1 MDLQTTCPGCSTPL
15 RVPAAAVGTAVG
27 CPHCA
32 ARFQPTADG
41 SAVPLPPD
49 RRMPQRLALLAVGL
63 LLLGAAGL
71 AVNGDLALRTAN
83 DPAAALAVARTEV
96 RQERLQETLT
106 APPTAATFPYPPAA
120 AAAGVAAAH
129 LTRDHLD
136 EELAAARAAG
146 VYRVN
151 ARFAA
156 VSAVVVLGGVCVL
169 FGRLYPLAVLGCVA
183 AVVNVNHMCF
193 VPGLLMGGWG
203 VLTLARDDARPW
215 FRRPT
220 RWDRRP
226 AGPADQTDGTPVPLG

>member
-1 MDLQTTCPGCSTPL
+1 MDLQTTCPGCRTPL

-27 CPHCA
+27 CPHCT
-32 ARFQPTADG
+32 ARFRPAADG
-41 SAVPLPPD
+41 SAAALPPD

-83 DPAAALAVARTEV
+83 DPAVALAVARTGV
-96 RQERLQETLT
+96 QQERLNEALA
-106 APPTAATFPYPPAA
+106 APPTAAGFPYPPAA

-129 LTRDHLD
+129 FTRDHLD

-169 FGRLYPLAVLGCVA
+169 LGRLYPLAVLGCVA
-183 AVVNVNHMCF
+183 AAVNFNHMCF
-193 VPGLLMGGWG
+193 VPGLMVGGWG
-203 VLTLARDDARPW
+203 VLTLVRDDVRPY
-215 FRRPT
+215 FRRARFSVP
-220 RWDRRP
+220 P
-226 AGPADQTDGTPVPLG
+226 ATTAR